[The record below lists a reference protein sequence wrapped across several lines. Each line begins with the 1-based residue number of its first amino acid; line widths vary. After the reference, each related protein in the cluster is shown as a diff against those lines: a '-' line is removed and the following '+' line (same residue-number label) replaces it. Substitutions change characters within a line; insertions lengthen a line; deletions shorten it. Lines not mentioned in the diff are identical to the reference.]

1 MSGQL
6 ESSRRP
12 GLALE
17 ALEGARGSMRDILG
31 SLRNAER
38 LLRSV
43 RVGPKALSSVVPL
56 LHASCGP
63 LRDSWQLVE
72 SVLGTRFPDSVPAL
86 GAFVIPRIDEL
97 EMALTAALRGPL
109 NAKQRLALE
118 KVVVRAA
125 ADLDSA
131 RALMDLLR
139 DALGGPPAVVD
150 LWELTRET
158 FQARDD
164 QSDESGETLVATL
177 EAGESVE
184 LSVNPRVAMALIAI
198 GVKVVAVDHPGVP
211 HVAIRRMLGRECGV
225 VITRAAGEGDALL
238 LRLPR
243 LIPPTLECARAAAAA
258 ARGRLDVAEDRSQ
271 VSLIWS
277 AAGE

>member
-1 MSGQL
+1 MAGPL
-6 ESSRRP
+6 ESLRHP
-12 GLALE
+12 ALALE
-17 ALEGARGSMRDILG
+17 GLEGARGSMRDILG

-72 SVLGTRFPDSVPAL
+72 AVLGPRFPACIPEL
-86 GAFVIPRIDEL
+86 GAFVMPRIDEL
-97 EMALTAALRGPL
+97 EAALGVALGGPL
-109 NAKQRLALE
+109 NAKQRLGLE
-118 KVVVRAA
+118 KVIVRAA
-125 ADLDSA
+125 PDLDAA
-131 RALMDLLR
+131 RALMDLLE
-139 DALGGPPAVVD
+139 DALACPPAVVE

-158 FQARDD
+158 FQARDV
-164 QSDESGETLVATL
+164 QSESGEFLIATL

-184 LSVNPRVAMALIAI
+184 LAVNPRAAMALIAI

-225 VITRAAGEGDALL
+225 VITRATGQGDALL
-238 LRLPR
+238 LRPPR
-243 LIPPTLECARAAAAA
+243 LIPPTLECARAAAGAT
-258 ARGRLDVAEDRSQ
+258 RGRLEVAEDCSC
-271 VSLIWS
+271 VSLVWS

>member
-1 MSGQL
+1 
-6 ESSRRP
+6 
-12 GLALE
+12 
-17 ALEGARGSMRDILG
+17 MRDILG

-72 SVLGTRFPDSVPAL
+72 AALGTRFPACIPAL
-86 GAFVIPRIDEL
+86 GAFVMPRIDEL
-97 EMALTAALRGPL
+97 ETALGTALGGPL
-109 NAKQRLALE
+109 NAKQRLSLE

-125 ADLDSA
+125 ADLDAA
-131 RALMDLLR
+131 RALMDLLE
-139 DALGGPPAVVD
+139 DALRGPPAVVD

-158 FQARDD
+158 FQARDG
-164 QSDESGETLVATL
+164 QSEGDGEALSATL
-177 EAGESVE
+177 EEGESVE

-198 GVKVVAVDHPGVP
+198 GVKVAAVDDPGVP
-211 HVAIRRMLGRECGV
+211 HVAIHRMPGRECGV
-225 VITRAAGEGDALL
+225 VITRAAGRGDALL
-238 LRLPR
+238 LRPPR
-243 LIPPTLECARAAAAA
+243 LIPPTLECARAAAGAT
-258 ARGRLDVAEDRSQ
+258 RGRLEVVEDRSR
-271 VSLIWS
+271 VSLVWS